1 MEVAVRRDGRAAIV
15 EVQGEVDLYTSPKM
29 REALVGLTN
38 GKSPAVLVDL
48 SRVEYMDSSGVATLV
63 EGLQLARQYGGQ
75 FKLAG
80 LAPAI
85 RNVFRFARLE
95 KVFDIYD
102 DTPAALEAL
111 R

>member
-1 MEVAVRRDGRAAIV
+1 MDIAVRHDGRAVIV
-15 EVQGEVDLYTSPKM
+15 EVQGEVDLYSSPKM
-29 REALVGLTN
+29 REALVGLTD
-38 GKSPAVLVDL
+38 GRSPAVLVDL
-48 SRVEYMDSSGVATLV
+48 SHVEYMDSSGVATLV

-85 RNVFRFARLE
+85 RDVFRFARLE
-95 KVFDIYD
+95 KVFEIYE
-102 DTPAALEAL
+102 DTEAALRAL

>member
-1 MEVAVRRDGRAAIV
+1 MDVAIRHDGNAAIV
-15 EVQGEVDLYTSPKM
+15 EVRGEVDLYSSPRM
-29 REALVGLTN
+29 REALVGLTD
-38 GKSPAVLVDL
+38 GRSPAVLVDL

-85 RNVFRFARLE
+85 RDVFRFARLE
-95 KVFDIYD
+95 KVFDIYE
-102 DTPAALEAL
+102 DTQAALRAVQ
-111 R
+111 

>member
-1 MEVAVRRDGRAAIV
+1 MDVAIRHDGPAAIV

-29 REALVGLTN
+29 RAALVGLTDAR
-38 GKSPAVLVDL
+38 SPAVLVDL

-63 EGLQLARQYGGQ
+63 EGLQLTRQYGAQ

-85 RNVFRFARLE
+85 RDVFRFARLE
-95 KVFDIYD
+95 KVFDIYE
-102 DTPAALEAL
+102 DTQAALRAL

>member
-1 MEVAVRRDGRAAIV
+1 MDVAVRHDGRAAIV
-15 EVQGEVDLYTSPKM
+15 EVQGEVDLYSSPKM
-29 REALVGLTN
+29 REALVGLTD

-63 EGLQLARQYGGQ
+63 EGLQRARQYGGQ

-85 RNVFRFARLE
+85 RDVFRFARLE
-95 KVFDIYD
+95 KVFEIYE
-102 DTPAALEAL
+102 DTQAALRAV